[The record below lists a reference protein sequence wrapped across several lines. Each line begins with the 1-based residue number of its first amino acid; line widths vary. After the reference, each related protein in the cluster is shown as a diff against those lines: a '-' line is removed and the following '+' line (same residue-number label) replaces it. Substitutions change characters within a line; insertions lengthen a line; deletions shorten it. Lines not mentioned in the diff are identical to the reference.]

1 MNFSTR
7 TRYGMRAMIEL
18 ARCYRDKPI
27 LLKDIAS
34 RLGVSMKYL
43 DHIISS
49 LKARGLIV
57 RVREGYILGR
67 PPDKISCGEIVD
79 ILEGS
84 LNPANCID
92 SPSICEKYSECKAK
106 KLWEKVGV
114 TLQRTLKSYTLEDLV
129 NGNI

>member
-1 MNFSTR
+1 MKFSTK

-18 ARCYRDKPI
+18 ANCYEDKPI

-57 RVREGYILGR
+57 RLKDGYVLGR
-67 PPDKISCGEIVD
+67 APEKINCDEIVD
-79 ILEGS
+79 VLEGS
-84 LNPANCID
+84 LNPVVCID
-92 SPSICEKYSECKAK
+92 SPSVCKKYSQCKAK
-106 KLWEKVGV
+106 KVWEKVGV
-114 TLQRTLKSYTLEDLV
+114 TLRETLSSFTLEDLR
-129 NGNI
+129 NGNV

>member
-1 MNFSTR
+1 MKFSSK

-18 ARCYRDKPI
+18 ANCYKDKPI

-43 DHIISS
+43 DRIISS
-49 LKARGLIV
+49 LKSRGLIV
-57 RVREGYILGR
+57 RLKDGYILGR
-67 PPDKISCGEIVD
+67 APEKINCGEIVD

-84 LNPANCID
+84 LNPVVCID
-92 SPSICEKYSECKAK
+92 SPSVCGKYRKCKAK
-106 KLWEKVGV
+106 KIWEKVGA
-114 TLQRTLKSYTLEDLV
+114 TLRETLKSFTLEDLR